1 MDDIFQKAIEGNSAS
16 IKQLYTSSVG
26 SAYRSISAVCTD
38 DGEAV
43 QLVKEIYLWAFNS
56 AKSYE
61 EFFSLLNQRAAK
73 SVKVLI
79 DKNAALEPI
88 TASESVFA
96 DLEKMDIPDELK
108 SYPEALCPVVI
119 KNALQREEKTAKKP
133 FESLKKK
140 EKSKTELEEFEE
152 LVKKREFSAVTS
164 SYTPP
169 KPEEVE
175 KPKSISEKLQN
186 DEIILSDEQR
196 IKQKIETQK
205 SRKASIIAF
214 IFAAV
219 ILVGAVVTYF
229 ITSSDKQTP
238 SRIIRITRDN
248 QTTEPT
254 TAPYKDGE
262 QKKAF
267 EDYYNTVILNS
278 YSVCSNQRIVAYNE
292 TKNIGIDQLNGLVS
306 KFYIDTDADGI
317 EEFVIIR
324 SEIALRQNVYSY
336 RLLLDLY
343 RFEDLR
349 VVQGTQNYKMVE
361 YNIYNSSFEQISG
374 NFKTELM
381 LADGKQPRFIAKSVQ
396 DNLKVYSFYS
406 FENGNIQKS
415 ESFVYI
421 SPQKNVKLYLQQTL
435 DGTYQPLLVNVYGS
449 NQKSVTALDED
460 SALRLEQ
467 FGIDFH
473 SKEAKFTS
481 RTAMLGYVN
490 SLSVKQ
496 GFRFSEEFRGKSLI
510 KDAKTICKL
519 TAQNEQ
525 GDMLSRREVVKIE
538 DFTGLS
544 ETKSVPQTTEKQT
557 TKKQG

>member
-26 SAYRSISAVCTD
+26 SAYRSISAVGTD

-56 AKSYE
+56 AKSYD

-119 KNALQREEKTAKKP
+119 KNALQKEEKTAKKP

-140 EKSKTELEEFEE
+140 KKEKPGTELEEFEE

-164 SYTPP
+164 SYAPP

-229 ITSSDKQTP
+229 ITSSDKETP

-254 TAPYKDGE
+254 TAPYKEGE

-267 EDYYNTVILNS
+267 EDYYNNVILNS
-278 YSVCSNQRIVAYNE
+278 YSVCSNQ
-292 TKNIGIDQLNGLVS
+292 
-306 KFYIDTDADGI
+306 
-317 EEFVIIR
+317 
-324 SEIALRQNVYSY
+324 
-336 RLLLDLY
+336 
-343 RFEDLR
+343 
-349 VVQGTQNYKMVE
+349 
-361 YNIYNSSFEQISG
+361 
-374 NFKTELM
+374 
-381 LADGKQPRFIAKSVQ
+381 
-396 DNLKVYSFYS
+396 
-406 FENGNIQKS
+406 
-415 ESFVYI
+415 
-421 SPQKNVKLYLQQTL
+421 
-435 DGTYQPLLVNVYGS
+435 
-449 NQKSVTALDED
+449 
-460 SALRLEQ
+460 
-467 FGIDFH
+467 
-473 SKEAKFTS
+473 
-481 RTAMLGYVN
+481 
-490 SLSVKQ
+490 
-496 GFRFSEEFRGKSLI
+496 
-510 KDAKTICKL
+510 
-519 TAQNEQ
+519 
-525 GDMLSRREVVKIE
+525 
-538 DFTGLS
+538 
-544 ETKSVPQTTEKQT
+544 
-557 TKKQG
+557 